1 MVVVFSTT
9 YAINAFH
16 HLSCDFESC
25 WWQGLLDATL
35 CDKICQWLTA
45 GRWFSPG
52 TRFPRP
58 LKVALNTITPLHI
71 NANSRWPNARLPEG
85 SPRDSETRL
94 TLVTCYNK
102 QIGTVLKTDVKML
115 KRWQSWH
122 MHSSAFIIVRLNKD
136 KNRFSLIWYLT
147 GTSCYHV
154 KAAVSSIKY

>member
-1 MVVVFSTT
+1 MSVTYSRSVVFSGYSVSSTNKT
-9 YAINAFH
+9 DFH
-16 HLSCDFESC
+16 NITEIL
-25 WWQGLLDATL
+25 
-35 CDKICQWLTA
+35 
-45 GRWFSPG
+45 
-52 TRFPRP
+52 
-58 LKVALNTITPLHI
+58 LKVVLKSITPLHI

-102 QIGTVLKTDVKML
+102 QTGTVLKTDVKML

-122 MHSSAFIIVRLNKD
+122 LHSSTFIIVRLNKD

-154 KAAVSSIKY
+154 KADVSSIKY